1 MSQPTENK
9 DQFTLPSSRDDALMD
24 RTGAP
29 GAGEFDGGTNAM
41 STTIATTLEQT
52 RATADL
58 TTQLAALLTMSVGEL
73 AERYREVYGEP
84 TRSRNKDYLRKKVAW
99 RIQEQAEGGL
109 TPRALARIAELA
121 PGAPV
126 RWRTPMPA
134 FPPAVEAPAEPE
146 PPPLRDPRLPPVG
159 TVLVREHQGT
169 LHSATVLAEGFEY
182 AGERFPSLSA
192 IARRITG
199 TPWNG
204 YLFFNLERRS
214 RRAATEAAG
223 AVG

>member
-1 MSQPTENK
+1 M
-9 DQFTLPSSRDDALMD
+9 
-24 RTGAP
+24 RTMTA
-29 GAGEFDGGTNAM
+29 
-41 STTIATTLEQT
+41 TIPEET

-58 TTQLAALLTMSVGEL
+58 TAQLAALLTMSVGEL

-84 TRSRNKDYLRKKVAW
+84 TRSRNKDYLRKKVAY
-99 RIQEQAEGGL
+99 RIQELDGGGL
-109 TPRALARIAELA
+109 SPRALARIAELA

-134 FPPAVEAPAEPE
+134 FPPVAETLGEPA
-146 PPPLRDPRLPPVG
+146 PPPLRDPRIPPVG
-159 TVLVREHQGT
+159 TVLEREHQGT
-169 LHSATVLAEGFEY
+169 QHAVTVLASGFEY

-204 YLFFNLERRS
+204 YLFFGLERRS
-214 RRAATEAAG
+214 RRAAAGEA
-223 AVG
+223 